1 MAPTFDLAAWAKR
14 SGAAP
19 NRDEVILRPVGPS
32 IALEATIRSAGRSVV
47 IGIQRETQAAV
58 VPEIAAARAE
68 LVRDGVDDLFAAFRR
83 LRDVLSR
90 LVLAAEGMIER
101 GLSIDEARHRRQF
114 MASVNAAVGVDL
126 AGVIA
131 APDVEQHIRVAV
143 ARNVNLIRG
152 LGEDTA
158 KKVEQVVLQALSEG
172 SSNREIARQLTAQFA
187 MQRRRAALIARDQ
200 AAKFN
205 GNLNRIRQT
214 QAGIE
219 EYDWATALDER
230 VRGNPDGKYPTARPS
245 HWAREGKRYRWDKP
259 PEGGH
264 PGEAIQC
271 RCIGRP
277 VLRLNSQRR

>member
-19 NRDEVILRPVGPS
+19 NRDEVILRPVAPS
-32 IALEATIRSAGRSVV
+32 IALEASIRSAARSVV
-47 IGIQRETQAAV
+47 NGLQRETQRAV

-114 MASVNAAVGVDL
+114 MESVEAAVGVDL

-131 APDVEQHIRVAV
+131 ASDVDAHIRLAV
-143 ARNVNLIRG
+143 ARSVNLIRG

-158 KKVEQVVLQALSEG
+158 KKVEQVVLQALGEG
-172 SSNREIARQLTAQFA
+172 ASNREIAKRLTEAFG

-214 QAGIE
+214 QAGIT
-219 EYDWATALDER
+219 EYVWATALDER
-230 VRGNPDGKYPTARPS
+230 VRGNPGGKYPSARPS
-245 HWAREGKRYRWDKP
+245 HWAREGKRYRWDAP

-277 VLRLNSQRR
+277 ILRLSQQA

>member
-19 NRDEVILRPVGPS
+19 NRDEVILRPVAPS
-32 IALEATIRSAGRSVV
+32 IALEASIRSAARSVV
-47 IGIQRETQAAV
+47 NGLQRETQQAV
-58 VPEIAAARAE
+58 VPEIVGARVE
-68 LVRDGVDDLFAAFRR
+68 LARDSVSGLFGAFRR
-83 LRDVLSR
+83 LRELLTR
-90 LVLAAEGMIER
+90 LVLAAEGMVER
-101 GLSIDEARHRRQF
+101 ALTVDEARHRRQF
-114 MASVNAAVGVDL
+114 MESVEAAVGVDL

-131 APDVEQHIRVAV
+131 ASDVDAHIRLAV
-143 ARNVNLIRG
+143 ARSVNLIRG

-158 KKVEQVVLQALSEG
+158 KKVEQVVLQALGEG
-172 SSNREIARQLTAQFA
+172 ASNREIAKRLTEVFG

-214 QAGIE
+214 QAGIT
-219 EYDWATALDER
+219 EYVWATALDER
-230 VRGNPDGKYPTARPS
+230 VRGNPGGKYPSARPS
-245 HWAREGKRYRWDKP
+245 HWAREGKRYRWDAP

-277 VLRLNSQRR
+277 ILRLSQQA